1 MKIGIDIDNTLTEVQ
16 EKLNEAAYTYAVSL
30 GKNLEG
36 YDKLMQDEK
45 NDGTEYAK
53 RFQFNYEELKYFL
66 KDIQENITNNAIP
79 RKNAKEV
86 IDKLKNDGHQI
97 YIITGRDNGD
107 YSDPYNMTVNWLKKY
122 NIYYD
127 KIFFVNAKNSHSKTE
142 VCLENNI
149 SIMIDDSKRLCLD
162 MIKHGIT
169 TFIIDTPYNK
179 DVDGSVRVHN
189 WKEIYENIKKY
200 SNRMNVI
207 LDTDIYNEADDQFAL
222 SYLLKSQ
229 DMFNIEAITTA
240 PYLHK
245 NSDLTVKE
253 GQDLS
258 YNEILKLCN
267 LLNFN
272 SENKVFKGSLDY
284 IQNGYDDENE
294 AVNEIIEIALKNDM
308 TYVFSIG
315 AITNIALAIKK
326 EPKII
331 NKIEIIWLG
340 GNDISYKDNMEY
352 NFRQD
357 VEAVKIVFNS
367 NVKLTVLPCK
377 NVVSTLKIDINTLK
391 DNLIQNELNNY
402 LIERFCNDGY
412 HPYKEERVIWDISVI
427 AYMINKK
434 WFKTKEVS
442 TPVINDDTSY
452 KMTNVKNKIIFV
464 TKLNRNKIYSDLFKK
479 LGKR

>member
-1 MKIGIDIDNTLTEVQ
+1 MKIGVDIDNVLS
-16 EKLNEAAYTYAVSL
+16 NFS
-30 GKNLEG
+30 
-36 YDKLMQDEK
+36 
-45 NDGTEYAK
+45 
-53 RFQFNYEELKYFL
+53 EELLREYIIHDKEINGNGIVNKNEYIRKKFNWTDEEE
-66 KDIQENITNNAIP
+66 KKFYKENIERISTNLKPI
-79 RKNAKEV
+79 KNCAKY
-86 IDKLKNDGHQI
+86 IRKLKERGFEI
-97 YIITGRDNGD
+97 YIVTGRENGD

-127 KIFFVNAKNSHSKTE
+127 KIFFVNAKNNHSKTE

-207 LDTDIYNEADDQFAL
+207 LDTDTYNEEDDLFAL
-222 SYLLKSQ
+222 SYLLKSR

-240 PYLHK
+240 PYSHK

-284 IQNGYDDENE
+284 IQNGYDDEND
-294 AVNEIIEIALKNDM
+294 AVNKIIEIALKNDM
-308 TYVFSIG
+308 TYLLSIG

-331 NKIEIIWLG
+331 NKIQIIWLG
-340 GNDISYKDNMEY
+340 GNDLSYKDNMEY

-357 VEAVKIVFNS
+357 VEAVKIVFSS
-367 NVKLTVLPCK
+367 NVKLTVLPCR
-377 NVVSTLKIDINTLK
+377 NVVSALKIDIRTLK
-391 DNLIQNELNNY
+391 NNLTKNEINKY

-412 HPYKEERVIWDISVI
+412 HPYQEERVIWDISVI

-442 TPVINDDTSY
+442 TPIINDDTSY
-452 KMTNVKNKIIFV
+452 KMTNAKNKITFV
-464 TKLNRNKIYSDLFKK
+464 TKLNRNKIYSDLFEKINK
-479 LGKR
+479 

>member
-1 MKIGIDIDNTLTEVQ
+1 MKIGVDIDNVLS
-16 EKLNEAAYTYAVSL
+16 NFS
-30 GKNLEG
+30 
-36 YDKLMQDEK
+36 
-45 NDGTEYAK
+45 
-53 RFQFNYEELKYFL
+53 EELLREYIIHDKEINGNGIVNKNEYIRKKFNWTDEEE
-66 KDIQENITNNAIP
+66 KKFYKENIERISTNLKPI
-79 RKNAKEV
+79 KNCAKY
-86 IDKLKNDGHQI
+86 IRKLKERGFEI
-97 YIITGRDNGD
+97 YIVTGRENGD

-207 LDTDIYNEADDQFAL
+207 LDTDTYNEEDDLFAL
-222 SYLLKSQ
+222 SYLLKSR

-240 PYLHK
+240 PYSHK

-284 IQNGYDDENE
+284 IQNGYDDEND
-294 AVNEIIEIALKNDM
+294 AVNKIIEIALKNDM
-308 TYVFSIG
+308 TYLLSIG
-315 AITNIALAIKK
+315 SITNIALAIKK

-331 NKIEIIWLG
+331 NKIQIIWLG
-340 GNDISYKDNMEY
+340 GNDLSYKDNMEY

-357 VEAVKIVFNS
+357 VEAVKIVFSS
-367 NVKLTVLPCK
+367 NVKLTVLPCR
-377 NVVSTLKIDINTLK
+377 NVVSALKIDIRTLK
-391 DNLIQNELNNY
+391 NNLTKNEINKY

-412 HPYKEERVIWDISVI
+412 HSYQEERVIWDISVI

-442 TPVINDDTSY
+442 TPIINDDTSY
-452 KMTNVKNKIIFV
+452 KMTNAKNKITFV
-464 TKLNRNKIYSDLFKK
+464 TKLNRNKIYSDLFEKINK
-479 LGKR
+479 

>member
-1 MKIGIDIDNTLTEVQ
+1 MKIGVDIDNVLS
-16 EKLNEAAYTYAVSL
+16 NFS
-30 GKNLEG
+30 
-36 YDKLMQDEK
+36 
-45 NDGTEYAK
+45 
-53 RFQFNYEELKYFL
+53 EELLREYIIHDKEINGNGIVNKNEYIRKKFNWTDEEE
-66 KDIQENITNNAIP
+66 KKFYKENIERISTNLKPI
-79 RKNAKEV
+79 KNCAKY
-86 IDKLKNDGHQI
+86 IRKLKERGFEI
-97 YIITGRDNGD
+97 YIVTGRENGD

-127 KIFFVNAKNSHSKTE
+127 KIFFVNAKNNHSKTE

-207 LDTDIYNEADDQFAL
+207 LDTDTYNEEDDLFAL
-222 SYLLKSQ
+222 SYLLKSR

-240 PYLHK
+240 PYSHK

-284 IQNGYDDENE
+284 IQNGYDDEND
-294 AVNEIIEIALKNDM
+294 AVNKIIEIALKNDM
-308 TYVFSIG
+308 TYLLSIG
-315 AITNIALAIKK
+315 SITNIALAIKK

-331 NKIEIIWLG
+331 NKIQIIWLG
-340 GNDISYKDNMEY
+340 GNDLSYKDNMEY

-357 VEAVKIVFNS
+357 VEAVKIVFSS
-367 NVKLTVLPCK
+367 NVKLTVLPCR
-377 NVVSTLKIDINTLK
+377 NVVSALKIDIRTLK
-391 DNLIQNELNNY
+391 NNLTKNEINKY

-412 HPYKEERVIWDISVI
+412 HSYQEERVIWDISVI

-442 TPVINDDTSY
+442 TPIINDDTSY
-452 KMTNVKNKIIFV
+452 KMTNVKNKITFV
-464 TKLNRNKIYSDLFKK
+464 TKVNRNKIYSDLFEKINK
-479 LGKR
+479 

>member
-1 MKIGIDIDNTLTEVQ
+1 MKIGVDIDNVLS
-16 EKLNEAAYTYAVSL
+16 NFS
-30 GKNLEG
+30 
-36 YDKLMQDEK
+36 
-45 NDGTEYAK
+45 
-53 RFQFNYEELKYFL
+53 EELLREYIIHDKEINGNGIVNKNEYIRKKFNWTDEEE
-66 KDIQENITNNAIP
+66 KKFYKENIERISTNLKPI
-79 RKNAKEV
+79 KNCAKY
-86 IDKLKNDGHQI
+86 IRKLKERGFEI
-97 YIITGRDNGD
+97 YIVTGRENGD

-127 KIFFVNAKNSHSKTE
+127 KIFFVNAKNNHSKTE

-207 LDTDIYNEADDQFAL
+207 LDTDTYNEEDDLFAL
-222 SYLLKSQ
+222 SYLLKSR

-240 PYLHK
+240 PYSHK

-284 IQNGYDDENE
+284 IQNGYDDEND
-294 AVNEIIEIALKNDM
+294 AVNKIIEIALKNDM
-308 TYVFSIG
+308 TYLLSIG
-315 AITNIALAIKK
+315 SITNIALAIKK

-340 GNDISYKDNMEY
+340 GNDLSYKDNMEY

-357 VEAVKIVFNS
+357 VEAVKIVFSS
-367 NVKLTVLPCK
+367 NVKLTVLPCR
-377 NVVSTLKIDINTLK
+377 NVVSALKIDIRTLK
-391 DNLIQNELNNY
+391 NNLTKNEINKY

-412 HPYKEERVIWDISVI
+412 HSYQEERVIWDISVI

-442 TPVINDDTSY
+442 TPIINDDTSY
-452 KMTNVKNKIIFV
+452 KMTNAKNKITFV
-464 TKLNRNKIYSDLFKK
+464 TKLNRNKIYSDLFEKINK
-479 LGKR
+479 

>member
-1 MKIGIDIDNTLTEVQ
+1 LKIGVDIDNVLS
-16 EKLNEAAYTYAVSL
+16 NFS
-30 GKNLEG
+30 
-36 YDKLMQDEK
+36 
-45 NDGTEYAK
+45 
-53 RFQFNYEELKYFL
+53 EELLREYIIHDKEINGNGIVNKNEYIRKKFNWTDEEE
-66 KDIQENITNNAIP
+66 KKFYKENIERISTNLKPI
-79 RKNAKEV
+79 KNCAKY
-86 IDKLKNDGHQI
+86 IRKLKERGFEI
-97 YIITGRDNGD
+97 YIVTGRENGD

-207 LDTDIYNEADDQFAL
+207 LDTDTYNEEDDLFAL
-222 SYLLKSQ
+222 SYLLKSR

-240 PYLHK
+240 PYSHK

-284 IQNGYDDENE
+284 IQNGYDDEND
-294 AVNEIIEIALKNDM
+294 AVNKIIEIALKNDM
-308 TYVFSIG
+308 TYLLSIG
-315 AITNIALAIKK
+315 SITNIALAIKK

-331 NKIEIIWLG
+331 NKIQIIWLG
-340 GNDISYKDNMEY
+340 GNDLSYKDNMEY

-357 VEAVKIVFNS
+357 VEAVKIVFSS
-367 NVKLTVLPCK
+367 NVKLTVLPCR
-377 NVVSTLKIDINTLK
+377 NVVSALKIDIRTLK
-391 DNLIQNELNNY
+391 NNLTKNEINKY

-412 HPYKEERVIWDISVI
+412 HSYQEERVIWDISVI

-442 TPVINDDTSY
+442 TPIINDDTSY
-452 KMTNVKNKIIFV
+452 KMTNAKNKITFV
-464 TKLNRNKIYSDLFKK
+464 TKLNRNKIYSDLFEKINK
-479 LGKR
+479 

>member
-1 MKIGIDIDNTLTEVQ
+1 MKIGVDIDNVLS
-16 EKLNEAAYTYAVSL
+16 NFS
-30 GKNLEG
+30 
-36 YDKLMQDEK
+36 
-45 NDGTEYAK
+45 
-53 RFQFNYEELKYFL
+53 EELLREYIIHDKEINGNGIVNKNEYIRKKFNWTDEEE
-66 KDIQENITNNAIP
+66 KKFYKENIERISTNLKPI
-79 RKNAKEV
+79 KNCAKY
-86 IDKLKNDGHQI
+86 IRKLKERGFEI
-97 YIITGRDNGD
+97 YIVTGRENGD

-127 KIFFVNAKNSHSKTE
+127 KIFFVNAKNNHSKTE

-162 MIKHGIT
+162 IIKHGIT

-207 LDTDIYNEADDQFAL
+207 LDTDTYNEEDDLFAL
-222 SYLLKSQ
+222 SYLLKSR

-240 PYLHK
+240 PYSHK

-284 IQNGYDDENE
+284 IQNGYDDEND
-294 AVNEIIEIALKNDM
+294 AVNKIIEIALKNDM
-308 TYVFSIG
+308 TYLLSIG
-315 AITNIALAIKK
+315 SITNIALAIKK

-340 GNDISYKDNMEY
+340 GNDLSYKDNMEY

-357 VEAVKIVFNS
+357 VEAVKIVFSS
-367 NVKLTVLPCK
+367 NVKLTVLPCR
-377 NVVSTLKIDINTLK
+377 NVVSALKIDIRTLK
-391 DNLIQNELNNY
+391 NNLTKNEINKY

-412 HPYKEERVIWDISVI
+412 HSYQEERVIWDISVI

-442 TPVINDDTSY
+442 TPIINDDTSY
-452 KMTNVKNKIIFV
+452 KMTNAKNKITFV
-464 TKLNRNKIYSDLFKK
+464 TKLNRNKIYSDLFEKINK
-479 LGKR
+479 

>member
-1 MKIGIDIDNTLTEVQ
+1 MRIGVDIDNVLS
-16 EKLNEAAYTYAVSL
+16 NFS
-30 GKNLEG
+30 
-36 YDKLMQDEK
+36 
-45 NDGTEYAK
+45 
-53 RFQFNYEELKYFL
+53 EELLREYIIHDKEINGNGIVNKNECIRKKFNWTDEEEKKFY
-66 KDIQENITNNAIP
+66 KENIERISTNLKPI
-79 RKNAKEV
+79 KNCAKY
-86 IDKLKNDGHQI
+86 IRKLKEIGCEI

-189 WKEIYENIKKY
+189 WKEIYDNIKKY

-207 LDTDIYNEADDQFAL
+207 LDTDIYNEADDLFAL
-222 SYLLKSQ
+222 SYLLKSR